1 MKGKKKKVKSL
12 IFAITIISVLTIIV
26 MFILSDND
34 SKLQLKDST
43 IIADDDT
50 SNEFIRMYLER
61 FVMDIR
67 SVPDDELELKINI
80 VDAYLLFSNEYHE
93 ELTELLDIDIN
104 NPFTLLENNI
114 TVEVE
119 FSFIERIS
127 EKIWRVQWE
136 ETYKIEN

>member
-1 MKGKKKKVKSL
+1 
-12 IFAITIISVLTIIV
+12 

>member
-127 EKIWRVQWE
+127 ENIWRVQWE